1 MIEPVPYLFDRLR
14 LSYSGAE
21 GIRFVNAAISDH
33 DGTQRLYYLPEDP
46 DDSTLPPWYDT
57 LASFRKDVILRHQK
71 EIPDIGERLTT
82 LEVPCITFETLCR
95 DYAIESIDLIHI
107 DTEGYDFEIIKSI
120 DLGSLRPKV
129 VIFEHYHL
137 DLNDYTDC
145 TDHLGSLGY
154 EHVSIGMDTI
164 CLDPRSLD
172 RRERRLR
179 RLWRQLRAD
188 PPAFGFR

>member
-1 MIEPVPYLFDRLR
+1 MHHVRNAVPRR
-14 LSYSGAE
+14 
-21 GIRFVNAAISDH
+21 
-33 DGTQRLYYLPEDP
+33 
-46 DDSTLPPWYDT
+46 
-57 LASFRKDVILRHQK
+57 
-71 EIPDIGERLTT
+71 
-82 LEVPCITFETLCR
+82 CR
-95 DYAIESIDLIHI
+95 SNPIDLIHI

-137 DLNDYTDC
+137 DPNDYTDC

-164 CLDPRSLD
+164 CLDPRRLN

-179 RLWRQLRAD
+179 RLWQQLRAD